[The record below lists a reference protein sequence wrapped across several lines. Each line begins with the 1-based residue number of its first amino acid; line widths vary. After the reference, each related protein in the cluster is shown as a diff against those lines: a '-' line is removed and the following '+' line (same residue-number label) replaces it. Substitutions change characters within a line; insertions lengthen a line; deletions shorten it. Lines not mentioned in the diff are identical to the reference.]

1 MINLIIKVKIIIWVK
16 IRINKILRKVRI
28 KIKNKIPRN
37 LKILTKIT
45 TQTQIIKIQL
55 IILANK
61 TIRILIKA
69 SIKLNPI
76 QTKIKKNI
84 KIIMKLT
91 EIRLKIIQI
100 TNRSSKSKLRSL

>member
-69 SIKLNPI
+69 SIKLNLI
-76 QTKIKKNI
+76 QTKIKKKI

-91 EIRLKIIQI
+91 EIKLKTIQI
-100 TNRSSKSKLRSL
+100 TSKSRKSKLRNI

>member
-76 QTKIKKNI
+76 QTKIKKKI

-100 TNRSSKSKLRSL
+100 TSRSSKSKLRNI

>member
-1 MINLIIKVKIIIWVK
+1 MINLLIKVK

-100 TNRSSKSKLRSL
+100 TSKSRKSKLRNI